1 MNDSQR
7 EDAQPIQPSG
17 VTPPPRL
24 ADDQFYR
31 ALAATH
37 RRRLLYHLL
46 DETEGTVAEIATVL
60 GGWEATTGGTM
71 HTPTDRA
78 KLRVQL
84 EHNHLPRLDDAGLID
99 YDPQSDSVRI
109 ESLHPQVADIVRRSV
124 EAEGPER
131 S

>member
-1 MNDSQR
+1 MNDSQER
-7 EDAQPIQPSG
+7 TDQPTRPSE

-71 HTPTDRA
+71 HTPDDRT
-78 KLRVQL
+78 
-84 EHNHLPRLDDAGLID
+84 
-99 YDPQSDSVRI
+99 
-109 ESLHPQVADIVRRSV
+109 
-124 EAEGPER
+124 
-131 S
+131 